1 MITPNL
7 KKELMKQLLT
17 CHCQSIE
24 IELQLPNGFE
34 KLRRCNCSI
43 CSRRNAVMGSVSAQ
57 NLTVLKGE
65 SFLKEYSF
73 NTHTAKHFFCS
84 NCGIYTHHQRR
95 SNPKEF
101 GFNMSCVDGVKIEEF
116 AHISYLDG
124 KDNHPS
130 DK

>member
-1 MITPNL
+1 MTMVETNDL
-7 KKELMKQLLT
+7 KIIKGQDLL
-17 CHCQSIE
+17 
-24 IELQLPNGFE
+24 
-34 KLRRCNCSI
+34 KLY
-43 CSRRNAVMGSVSAQ
+43 Q
-57 NLTVLKGE
+57 
-65 SFLKEYSF
+65 Y
-73 NTHTAKHFFCS
+73 HTKVAEHYFCS

>member
-1 MITPNL
+1 MKLPKNKNL
-7 KKELMKQLLT
+7 LK

-24 IELQLPNGFE
+24 IELYLPNGFE

-43 CSRRNAVMGSVSAQ
+43 CSRRNAIMGSVSTQ

-65 SFLKEYSF
+65 NFLKEYSF

-84 NCGIYTHHQRR
+84 NCGIYTYHQRR

-101 GFNMSCVDGVKIEEF
+101 GFNMSCVEGVKIEEF

>member
-1 MITPNL
+1 M
-7 KKELMKQLLT
+7 KKVLT

-116 AHISYLDG
+116 THISYLDG

>member
-1 MITPNL
+1 MKLPKNHHLL
-7 KKELMKQLLT
+7 K

-24 IELQLPNGFE
+24 IELYLPNGFE

-43 CSRRNAVMGSVSAQ
+43 CSRRNAIMGSVSAQ

-65 SFLKEYSF
+65 CFLKEYSF

-101 GFNMSCVDGVKIEEF
+101 GFNMS
-116 AHISYLDG
+116 
-124 KDNHPS
+124 
-130 DK
+130 

>member
-1 MITPNL
+1 MKLPKNL
-7 KKELMKQLLT
+7 NLLK
-17 CHCQSIE
+17 CHCNAIE
-24 IELQLPNGFE
+24 IELYLPNGFE

-65 SFLKEYSF
+65 SFLQEYSF
-73 NTHTAKHFFCS
+73 NTHIAKHFFCS

-95 SNPKEF
+95 SNPEEF
-101 GFNMSCVDGVKIEEF
+101 GFNISCVEGVKIEEF
-116 AHISYLDG
+116 ANIGYLDG
-124 KDNHPS
+124 KDSHPS